1 MNIYDIEHTCN
12 ASAFAEPNDFATFV
26 CYSVVRLCL
35 LKCILLEI
43 KHGQIRYFRKTSSLS
58 FMGWYLK
65 DYSYMSVLPFEIKKK
80 NNEQLR
86 IIAIRRFEDKK
97 MFCKISCNNNWRR
110 PPCGHCT

>member
-26 CYSVVRLCL
+26 CYSVVV
-35 LKCILLEI
+35 LLEI

-80 NNEQLR
+80 IMNN
-86 IIAIRRFEDKK
+86 
-97 MFCKISCNNNWRR
+97 
-110 PPCGHCT
+110 